1 VKLRIPTATAWLT
14 ALTAGSF
21 LLTGCQS
28 FPGSHL
34 SDARNVS
41 SIDRS
46 VLAKYET
53 ETPAST
59 DSATQVVA
67 RNQIAPYTQP
77 VSAREPRWGVE
88 GEGADGIARVATGEP
103 APHRATPSGNQ
114 IALTSYNETPNS
126 NGPITANGWLGS
138 SAASPQ
144 FPGVPSFPAA
154 RRYSDPALQA
164 VSFSQAE
171 PRLAVDENGQRLLEP
186 DASWMT
192 GTDAQRYPDEY
203 LFDGGDRGLPVHD
216 RAYARGGFETEDTI
230 AEYRDHTGKRHLK
243 ETNQVA
249 IYAPRFG
256 SVRAVTTPG
265 GEFNIERLAGMQD
278 RSHNSGVQT
287 KIGPQRYDRTDRLN
301 GIRVRSRASG
311 VENRDWQSGLANSVR
326 LSSHEKLVNAFMD
339 FSFALQ
345 GELNQSDEARLEIAI
360 DAASQW
366 TRNENPVVVAKLDSL
381 HQVEARFKAAE
392 MVGVEDEAPEPGE
405 LRIVKL
411 ADRSSAKPG
420 DVVTF
425 VIRYD
430 NVGDRELHDV
440 TIVDNL
446 TPRLEFLDESA
457 TSDLPGEVFWEDNG
471 EGSLALTFKLDNP
484 LPGRKVKDA
493 AKNRDKDI
501 RTGGVITFQCRVR

>member
-1 VKLRIPTATAWLT
+1 MKLRIQTAAACLT

-21 LLTGCQS
+21 LLTGCQA
-28 FPGSHL
+28 FPVYHV
-34 SDARNVS
+34 SDAGDVS

-53 ETPAST
+53 ESAAPSNNKETQSASVR
-59 DSATQVVA
+59 D
-67 RNQIAPYTQP
+67 
-77 VSAREPRWGVE
+77 PRWGVE
-88 GEGADGIARVATGEP
+88 GEGADGIARVATGQP

-114 IALTSYNETPNS
+114 IALMSYNAPPTPNAS
-126 NGPITANGWLGS
+126 AANSEWLEL

-144 FPGVPSFPAA
+144 YPGVIAA

-171 PRLAVDENGQRLLEP
+171 PRLSVDENDQRILTP

-203 LFDGGDRGLPVHD
+203 LFDGGDRELPVHN
-216 RAYARGGFETEDTI
+216 RAFGRGGLDTEDTI
-230 AEYRDHTGKRHLK
+230 AEYRDHTGKKHLK

-265 GEFNIERLAGMQD
+265 GEFNIERLAGIQE

-287 KIGPQRYDRTDRLN
+287 KIGPQRYDRTDRLK
-301 GIRVRSRASG
+301 GVRMRSRASG
-311 VENRDWQSGLANSVR
+311 VENRDWQSGVANVVR
-326 LSSHEKLVNAFMD
+326 LSSHDKLVNAFMD

-345 GELNQSDEARLEIAI
+345 GELNQSDEARLQIAI

-405 LRIVKL
+405 LQIVKL

-420 DVVTF
+420 DIVTF

-430 NVGDRELHDV
+430 NVGDRELTDV

-446 TPRLEFLDESA
+446 TPRLEFVDDSA
-457 TSDLPGEVFWEDNG
+457 TSDLPGDVVWEDNG
-471 EGSLALTFKLDNP
+471 EGSLVLTFKLDNP

-493 AKNRDKDI
+493 AKNRGKDI
-501 RTGGVITFQCRVR
+501 RIGGVITFQCRVR

>member
-1 VKLRIPTATAWLT
+1 VKLRIQTAAAWLT

-21 LLTGCQS
+21 LLTGCRT
-28 FPGSHL
+28 FPVYHL
-34 SDARNVS
+34 SDASDVS
-41 SIDRS
+41 SIDRT
-46 VLAKYET
+46 VLAQYET
-53 ETPAST
+53 E
-59 DSATQVVA
+59 SA
-67 RNQIAPYTQP
+67 APSNNKETQP
-77 VSAREPRWGVE
+77 TSVRDPRWGVE
-88 GEGADGIARVATGEP
+88 GEGADGIARVATGKP

-114 IALTSYNETPNS
+114 IALMSYNSPPSPDATATNS
-126 NGPITANGWLGS
+126 GWLGP

-144 FPGVPSFPAA
+144 FPGAPIYPTA

-171 PRLAVDENGQRLLEP
+171 PRLSVDENGQRILTP

-203 LFDGGDRGLPVHD
+203 LFDGGDRELPVHN
-216 RAYARGGFETEDTI
+216 RAFGRDGLDTEDTI
-230 AEYRDHTGKRHLK
+230 AEYRDHTGKKHLK

-265 GEFNIERLAGMQD
+265 GEFNIERLAGIQE

-287 KIGPQRYDRTDRLN
+287 KIGPQRYDRTDRLK
-301 GIRVRSRASG
+301 GVRMRSRASG
-311 VENRDWQSGLANSVR
+311 VENRDWQSGVANVVR
-326 LSSHEKLVNAFMD
+326 LSSHDKLVNAFMD

-345 GELNQSDEARLEIAI
+345 GELNQSDEARLQIAI

-405 LRIVKL
+405 LQIVKL

-420 DVVTF
+420 DIVTF

-430 NVGDRELHDV
+430 NVGDRELNDV

-446 TPRLEFLDESA
+446 TPRLEFVDDSA
-457 TSDLPGEVFWEDNG
+457 TSDLPGDVVWEDNG
-471 EGSLALTFKLDNP
+471 EGSLVLTFKLDNP

-493 AKNRDKDI
+493 AKNRGKDI

>member
-1 VKLRIPTATAWLT
+1 MSFRNRRTAAWIIALAAGPT
-14 ALTAGSF
+14 S
-21 LLTGCQS
+21 LTGCRA
-28 FPGSHL
+28 FPEYHL
-34 SDARNVS
+34 TDAGNTTE
-41 SIDRS
+41 IDRS

-53 ETPAST
+53 HSPATETQ
-59 DSATQVVA
+59 ATSV
-67 RNQIAPYTQP
+67 
-77 VSAREPRWGVE
+77 REPRWGVE
-88 GEGADGIARVATGEP
+88 GEGADGIARVATGKP
-103 APHRATPSGNQ
+103 APHRAAPSGNQ
-114 IALTSYNETPNS
+114 IALTSYNAPPSTPIS
-126 NGPITANGWLGS
+126 GTENGWLGS
-138 SAASPQ
+138 SAPSPR
-144 FPGVPSFPAA
+144 FPGAIAA
-154 RRYSDPALQA
+154 RRHSDPALQA

-171 PRLAVDENGQRLLEP
+171 PRLTVDESGQRILEP
-186 DASWMT
+186 DTSWMT
-192 GTDAQRYPDEY
+192 RSDADRYPDEY

-216 RAYARGGFETEDTI
+216 LAYGRGGFETEDTI

-249 IYAPRFG
+249 IYSPRFG

-287 KIGPQRYDRTDRLN
+287 KIGPQRYDRTDRLK
-301 GIRVRSRASG
+301 GVRMRSRASG
-311 VENRDWQSGLANSVR
+311 VENRDWQSGVANVVR
-326 LSSHEKLVNAFMD
+326 LGSHDKLVNAFMD
-339 FSFALQ
+339 FSFAVQ
-345 GELNQSDEARLEIAI
+345 SELNQSDEARLQIAI

-405 LRIVKL
+405 LQIVKL

-446 TPRLEFLDESA
+446 TPRLEFLEDSA

-471 EGSLALTFKLDNP
+471 EGSLALTFRLDDP
-484 LPGRKVKDA
+484 LPGRKVTDA
-493 AKNRDKDI
+493 AKNRGKDI